1 MPLTVILT
9 LLGSAAALAITN
21 PNLQDY
27 QAHAGEQ
34 LVGLATDELC
44 GQRGLPMLLRVW
56 VKNCPALI
64 ADQQPSLAALAG
76 QMTTRTNLG
85 LLSVFSTKVGGQQLL
100 LGWRL
105 PRYTVTTL
113 GVAGHFITI
122 NTRSDQADDQ

>member
-34 LVGLATDELC
+34 LVELATDELC

-85 LLSVFSTKVGGQQLL
+85 LLSVFSTQVGGQKLM

-113 GVAGHFITI
+113 GVAGQFITI
-122 NTRSDQADDQ
+122 HTRSDQADDQ